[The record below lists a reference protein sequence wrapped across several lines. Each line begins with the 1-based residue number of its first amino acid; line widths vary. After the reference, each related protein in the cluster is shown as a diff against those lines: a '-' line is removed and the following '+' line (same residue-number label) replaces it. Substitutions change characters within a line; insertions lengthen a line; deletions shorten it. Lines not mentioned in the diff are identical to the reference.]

1 MVQNSFWCHKF
12 SKMTNMDYQNMVFN
26 ICSKFSDIK
35 NKTQKTHVRVVKD
48 TWNMSK
54 TMSIRFLTNVDLL
67 LMYESKIVNNWKFR
81 TVYPNLIFAT
91 FADLQP
97 VWGWHP
103 TLEAG
108 NLKDYRDL
116 GKTWG
121 WLLTYHSKVFVGN
134 LETLYVEWQRI
145 LSAKT
150 EYNCELLWTTFMTK
164 F

>member
-1 MVQNSFWCHKF
+1 MGTVIEQY
-12 SKMTNMDYQNMVFN
+12 SK
-26 ICSKFSDIK
+26 
-35 NKTQKTHVRVVKD
+35 HA
-48 TWNMSK
+48 WNMSK

-108 NLKDYRDL
+108 NLKAYRDL
-116 GKTWG
+116 GKKWR
-121 WLLTYHSKVFVGN
+121 WLLTYQSKVFVGN
-134 LETLYVEWQRI
+134 LETLNVKWQRI